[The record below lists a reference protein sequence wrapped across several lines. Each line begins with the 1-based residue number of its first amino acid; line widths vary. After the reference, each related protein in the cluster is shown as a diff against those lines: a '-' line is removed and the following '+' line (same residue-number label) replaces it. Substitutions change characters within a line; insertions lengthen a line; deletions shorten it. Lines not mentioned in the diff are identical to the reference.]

1 MPSNLSEPRGH
12 GYGGSGRLAAV
23 AAVVCWSAGNVMVAG
38 LNLPGMQIAF
48 WRLLLGAVVYGAAL
62 YGGGRRVSLGTVRL
76 VAPAGAII
84 GLEIGVFFVA
94 LHSTS
99 VANATTI
106 GTLQPI
112 VLMVVASRRFRE
124 EIGLWLVGA
133 SAVAAGG
140 VVVVM
145 FGAGADVGVNL
156 RGDALA
162 ALAMLLF
169 SAYFVA
175 VKDIRNRV
183 DTFTLQTVSMAVGA
197 VVLLPLAAIDAG
209 TIILPLPTG
218 QQWAWLAAL
227 LAVPGTGH
235 LLMNWAHLHI
245 PLSLAG
251 VLTLAIPVISG
262 AGAWI
267 AMGQEIGV
275 VQGLGMALV
284 IGVLVLVVRRDAR
297 LAVEVGDS

>member
-1 MPSNLSEPRGH
+1 MPSNLPELDGH
-12 GYGGSGRLAAV
+12 GHGGSGRLAAV
-23 AAVVCWSAGNVMVAG
+23 AAITCWSAGNVMVVS
-38 LNLPGMQIAF
+38 LDLPGLQIAF
-48 WRLLLGAVVYGAAL
+48 WRLSLGAVVYGAVL
-62 YGGGRRVSLGTVRL
+62 YGGGRRISLRTVRL
-76 VAPAGAII
+76 VVPAGAIL

-94 LHSTS
+94 LHSTT

-106 GTLQPI
+106 GALQPI
-112 VLMVVASRRFRE
+112 VLMAVASRRFRE
-124 EIGLWLVGA
+124 DVGPWLVGA
-133 SAVAAGG
+133 ALVAIGG
-140 VVVVM
+140 VALVM
-145 FGAGADVGVNL
+145 FGAGTDVGVNL

-169 SAYFVA
+169 AAYFVA

-197 VVLLPLAAIDAG
+197 VVLLPLAAVDAG
-209 TIILPLPTG
+209 TLAVPFPTG

-227 LAVPGTGH
+227 LAIPGTGH

-251 VLTLAIPVISG
+251 MLTLAIPVISA
-262 AGAWI
+262 AGAWM
-267 AMGQEIGV
+267 AMGQQVTLI
-275 VQGLGMALV
+275 QGLGMAVV